1 MRTVNKIPEINDA
14 MSEAELAR
22 LFDELKNSTE
32 EAVFVPDDTKNAKPL
47 AS

>member
-14 MSEAELAR
+14 MSAAELAK
-22 LFDELKNSTE
+22 LFDELKASNE
-32 EAVFVPDDTKNAKPL
+32 EAVFVPDDAPKVKPL